1 MIYQAYLAL
10 DRPGNP
16 VYDSN
21 AQAGLMPWVVNLR
34 EDVTFILAM
43 GAAGVMYNAGPSAT
57 RLVFKGTP
65 DGNVFAIDTSGTS
78 SGSGATYR
86 QTFTV
91 TMDGADLRNWLGSSL
106 TAQIYAQFELTIG
119 GKPVLSAPVPV
130 VIQNAIARTDDALA
144 DSAADA
150 SFAKVL
156 SYLEEGN
163 LVEFDVDTAARKITI
178 SSSLEAG
185 EVSAEDGWSPLFRL
199 VQDGSRIV
207 LEVYDWT
214 GGTGTKPS
222 TGYVSSSGLTSTIGS
237 ALNVRGQQG
246 VDGPQGPQGEQGIQ
260 GDPGDPGGPPG
271 PQGDQGWSPYFS
283 TVDDSGRI
291 VLKLEGYTGGAGTT
305 PSAHI
310 GEYIS
315 STGYTAN
322 LASATDFR
330 GPAGPAG
337 ADGDDGSSF
346 EITTPL
352 VGYVDISVGN
362 DGTGQ
367 FGKPHLPYATIAT
380 AYAAG
385 ISTGVSF
392 TLMLGIGDAG
402 TLTLSA
408 DMPTTED
415 VMIMGRGENLSTF
428 TIVGTGAAGTGANGN
443 TTASPNALDAANGY
457 KVRLFG
463 NRTAGITSINTTGG
477 VGGAVTD
484 SGNVGNVKG
493 GGGGDAG
500 DILLRG
506 FKVGT
511 ITASGGAGG
520 TSTGTGSQ
528 GGPGGNPATNI
539 KLIDCEITGTLTQ
552 SVGAGGVGS
561 GSGSSNG
568 SNGSAT
574 GCVLKTWHTRKA
586 TVTSA
591 ATQTHTDALTSPD
604 SI

>member
-34 EDVTFILAM
+34 EDVTFVLAM
-43 GAAGVMYNAGPSAT
+43 GSAGVMSNPGPSAT

-65 DGNVFAIDTSGTS
+65 DGNVLAIDTSGTS

-130 VIQNAIARTDDALA
+130 LLQNAVARTDDALA
-144 DSAADA
+144 DPAADA
-150 SFAKVL
+150 SFAKLV
-156 SYLEEGN
+156 SYLQAGN
-163 LVEFDVDTAARKITI
+163 LVVFDTDNVARKITI
-178 SSSLEAG
+178 NSSLEAG
-185 EVSAEDGWSPLFRL
+185 EVSAEDGWSPLLRL

-207 LEVYDWT
+207 LEAYDWT

-222 TGYVSSSGLTSTIGS
+222 GGYVSSSGFTDTIGS
-237 ALNVRGQQG
+237 ALNVRGPQG
-246 VDGPQGPQGEQGIQ
+246 LDGPQGPQGEQGIQ

-271 PQGDQGWSPYFS
+271 PQGDKGWAPYYNLIA
-283 TVDDSGRI
+283 DGDRI
-291 VLKLEGYTGGAGTT
+291 VLQLGGYVGGEGTAPTNNV
-305 PSAHI
+305 
-310 GEYIS
+310 GEYVNAS
-315 STGYTAN
+315 GYTASI
-322 LASATDFR
+322 ASAIDIR
-330 GPAGPAG
+330 GAQGPAG
-337 ADGDDGSSF
+337 ADGDDGTSF

-352 VGYVDISVGN
+352 VGYVDIGIGN

-367 FGKPHLPYATIAT
+367 FGKPHLPFATLAA

-385 ISTGVSF
+385 LTTGASF
-392 TLMLGIGDAG
+392 TLLLGNGDAG

-408 DMPTTED
+408 DMPTAQD
-415 VMIMGRGENLSTF
+415 VYIMGRGENLSTF
-428 TIVGTGAAGTGANGN
+428 SIVGTGANGTGANGN
-443 TTASPNALDAANGY
+443 TTASPNALDAVNGY

-477 VGGAVTD
+477 IGGAVTD
-484 SGNVGNVKG
+484 SGNVGGVKG

-520 TSTGTGSQ
+520 TSSGTGSQ

-539 KLIDCEITGTLTQ
+539 KLIDCEVTGTLTQ

-568 SNGSAT
+568 STGSAT

-586 TVTSA
+586 TVTTA
-591 ATQTHTDALTSPD
+591 ATQTHTDALASPD